1 MSNLRGEY
9 FENFKSECVSALA
22 HDDNMGLSMSLIYDG
37 DDKEMIESMRIARIE
52 SSEKLKLVKRASN
65 FSAEELEEVVSVL
78 RRMVLGQRAEA
89 LLEAGTKA
97 DAAEEQYDIA
107 VLQWENNK
115 NNKHKQTKNK
125 KKQTWTK
132 ASREEKRL
140 LRIHSCNNRFI
151 DLLESK
157 PSDSEGCQVM

>member
-1 MSNLRGEY
+1 
-9 FENFKSECVSALA
+9 
-22 HDDNMGLSMSLIYDG
+22 MGLTTTLMEAYYRYYYADG
-37 DDKEMIESMRIARIE
+37 NQQKDSG
-52 SSEKLKLVKRASN
+52 RAYATVPHST
-65 FSAEELEEVVSVL
+65 LEEVVSVL

-115 NNKHKQTKNK
+115 NNKNKQTKNK